1 MGTLV
6 TVSKAA
12 ESSSYTKQHIRYLI
26 RHNKI
31 KAERQVGIWLVDLE
45 SLQAYEQEMDEAG
58 TQKFD
63 PTKNK
68 DNL

>member
-6 TVSKAA
+6 TVSKAT

-26 RHNKI
+26 RQGKI

-45 SLQAYEQEMDEAG
+45 SLLAYEG
-58 TQKFD
+58 
-63 PTKNK
+63 P
-68 DNL
+68 